1 MYHGNDKRNIL
12 QMVDN
17 DEIKNAERVFV
28 MTSQERQVMVG
39 HIESMLEAMEN
50 DVKNTKERDFEIPDY
65 DIERLIENRNIFEEM
80 KEVGTTV
87 NELNWLFIDVKLLYN
102 DWRFNV

>member
-1 MYHGNDKRNIL
+1 
-12 QMVDN
+12 
-17 DEIKNAERVFV
+17 
-28 MTSQERQVMVG
+28 MVG
-39 HIESMLEAMEN
+39 HIESMLESMEN
-50 DVKNTKERDFEIPDY
+50 DIKNTKERDFEIPDY

-87 NELNWLFIDVKLLYN
+87 NELNWLFIDVKLLYD

>member
-1 MYHGNDKRNIL
+1 
-12 QMVDN
+12 MVDN

>member
-1 MYHGNDKRNIL
+1 
-12 QMVDN
+12 
-17 DEIKNAERVFV
+17 

-39 HIESMLEAMEN
+39 HIESMLESMEN
-50 DVKNTKERDFEIPDY
+50 DIKNTKERDFEIPDY

-87 NELNWLFIDVKLLYN
+87 NELNWLFIDVKLLYD

>member
-1 MYHGNDKRNIL
+1 
-12 QMVDN
+12 
-17 DEIKNAERVFV
+17 

-39 HIESMLEAMEN
+39 HIESMLESMEN
-50 DVKNTKERDFEIPDY
+50 DIKNTKERDFEIPDY
-65 DIERLIENRNIFEEM
+65 DIEQLIEDRNIFEEM

-102 DWRFNV
+102 YWRFNA

>member
-1 MYHGNDKRNIL
+1 
-12 QMVDN
+12 
-17 DEIKNAERVFV
+17 

-39 HIESMLEAMEN
+39 HIESMLESMEN
-50 DVKNTKERDFEIPDY
+50 DIKNTKERDFEIPDY

-80 KEVGTTV
+80 KEVGTTI

-102 DWRFNV
+102 DWRFNA